1 MTASMVH
8 IHSWRKASA
17 GIFLL
22 LAGLCMGAGADAQG
36 YLPPS
41 GFVGG
46 STGPNGAAT
55 FQYANG
61 VTVTFA
67 TTTTASAGID
77 AYRVRVADSTLD
89 GIGTPLDA
97 HFTGAVATSPAVQLD
112 VWGAGC
118 AVPGT
123 DPLANDSGVVCGARG
138 TLTVTFSQPVTDPV
152 IHLGG
157 LGTNEGTA
165 ADSMRYAARYS
176 LASAAN
182 GMVPVVASLAHMSG
196 NTRFSVVAGN
206 VVAVAGPM
214 NTMSVSCAANQA
226 GCGSVRI
233 NGRITQAVFNIS
245 LSGHGAA
252 GYTNSQDQV
261 HADGHTVSA
270 SIFHQPDFGSCDGRM
285 WLSQATSA
293 TPGQQSRLYAIDTGS
308 NPFQFDLIGST
319 LPVYNALGYNPLD
332 NYMYATPE
340 SADAALPPGNLL
352 LRVGS
357 DAQAHILG
365 PVANLPDT
373 SYNSGT
379 FGPDGTYYV
388 KPTGNNANLYA
399 IDVDA
404 LEATPIALNA
414 SLALADMG
422 FVGGTMYAVAA
433 NGSLYRINHATG
445 AVTLIGGSGVTSP
458 PALGAQF
465 GAPNGFFGS
474 ANNGSGFYQV
484 NLATGAWTLI
494 SGSPGSTVNDGAN
507 CPTANITFAADL
519 YIQKDDGETV
529 YIPGEQVQYTIV
541 AGNSGPFGAA
551 GVTVSDPLPAGITT
565 ASWTCA
571 GASGGVCGSA
581 SGSGAINDTGVSLPV
596 GGTVTYTLTLDVP
609 TDFTGVLANTATVTP
624 GPSTVDPDPD
634 NNTDEDVNQPSTVAD
649 LWLTKT
655 SNVDEAIIGTEVTYE
670 IVLGNNGSIGVE
682 NAIVRDEP
690 LPGLANCEL
699 APPPACEAVTGAP
712 VCPNAGNAPG
722 ELSMANLLSDGVWIP
737 SLPRDSSIRLRVTCD
752 VE

>member
-1 MTASMVH
+1 MTRSTVLIQRWGMAFAWVFLVLAS
-8 IHSWRKASA
+8 
-17 GIFLL
+17 LC
-22 LAGLCMGAGADAQG
+22 LATGAKAQG
-36 YLPPS
+36 YAAPTNFVS
-41 GFVGG
+41 GTAGQ
-46 STGPNGAAT
+46 NGTAT

-61 VTVTFA
+61 VTVTF
-67 TTTTASAGID
+67 TTSTSSSGGID
-77 AYRVRVADSTLD
+77 AYRVRVANSTLN
-89 GIGTPLDA
+89 GIGSPLNA
-97 HFTGAVATSPAVQLD
+97 HFTGAVVTSPAMQMD

-118 AVPGT
+118 PAPGT
-123 DPLANDSGVVCGARG
+123 GQQANGNGVLCQPRG
-138 TLTVTFSQPVTDPV
+138 TLVMTFSQPVTDPV

-157 LGTNEGTA
+157 LGTNESVAIDG
-165 ADSMRYAARYS
+165 MRYAARYT

-182 GMVPVVASLAHMSG
+182 GMVTVATSLTQLSG
-196 NTRFSVVAGN
+196 NTRFNVAGG
-206 VVAVAGPM
+206 VMGVAGPM
-214 NTMSVSCAANQA
+214 NTMSVSCAADSA

-233 NGRITQAVFNIS
+233 NGRVTRVTFDVS
-245 LSGHGAA
+245 LLGYGSA
-252 GYTNSQDQV
+252 GYTSSQDQTR
-261 HADGHTVSA
+261 ADGHTVSA
-270 SIFHQPDFGSCDGRM
+270 SIFHQPNFATCDGRM

-293 TPGQQSRLYAIDTGS
+293 TPGQQTRLYAIDTGS
-308 NPFQFDLIGST
+308 NPFQFNLRGST

-365 PVANLPDT
+365 PVVNLPDT

-388 KPTGNNANLYA
+388 KPTGNNANFYA
-399 IDVDA
+399 INVET
-404 LEATPIALNA
+404 LVATPIPLSA
-414 SLALADMG
+414 SLTLTDMG
-422 FVGGTMYAVAA
+422 FVGGIMYAVAT
-433 NGSLYRINHATG
+433 NGLLYRINHATG
-445 AVTLIGGSGVTSP
+445 AVTLIGGSGVTTP
-458 PALGAQF
+458 PPLGAQF

-519 YIQKDDGETV
+519 HIQKDDGETV
-529 YIPGEQVQYTIV
+529 YIPGEQVAYTIV

-565 ASWTCA
+565 ASWTCV
-571 GASGGVCGSA
+571 GASGGVCGAA

-655 SNVDEAIIGTEVTYE
+655 SNVDDAFVGTEVIYE
-670 IVLGNNGSIGVE
+670 IVLGNNGPIGVA
-682 NAIVRDEP
+682 NAILRDEP